1 MRVQWRKPRTRA
13 LDIRKRCVTNTT
25 KGKVFDMNS
34 EDVLILIGWCM
45 FLAGMVGLTIMGIV

>member
-1 MRVQWRKPRTRA
+1 M
-13 LDIRKRCVTNTT
+13 NTT

-45 FLAGMVGLTIMGIV
+45 FAAGIAGLFMMEII